1 MKKWLSTLKKRSR
14 ANRIQRVSTEGIT
27 YLDPDGHLQS
37 FDFET
42 CYQNWQNQWMNP
54 EGLDEMRRNN
64 NFDEQQLADYI
75 ERRKLWP
82 EVGERNAIGHPRP
95 YIEFHTIPPV
105 RFYFKDYKA
114 FRKIADEVMKAGWQ
128 TFDLS

>member
-1 MKKWLSTLKKRSR
+1 MRKWLSALRKRSKV
-14 ANRIQRVSTEGIT
+14 NRIQWVSPEGIA
-27 YLDPDGHLQS
+27 YLDVDGHLRF

-42 CYQNWQNQWMNP
+42 CYQNWLNQWMSP
-54 EGLDEMRRNN
+54 ESLDEMRRNN
-64 NFDEQQLADYI
+64 NFDEQQLAAYI

-82 EVGERNAIGHPRP
+82 QVGERNAIGQPRP
-95 YIEFHTIPPV
+95 YIEFHTMPPV
-105 RFYFKDYKA
+105 CFYFKDYKA